1 VVRGGGSVHMGAS
14 LVVKQMA
21 EHHAGRERLAMEAF
35 ARALESI
42 PSTLAQNAGVDRLDT
57 LLALRAQHK
66 LGVHAAGIDENG
78 HVNEI
83 ESAWL
88 PTETLRH
95 ALEAAT
101 ETACGLL
108 RVDQVISAR
117 GD

>member
-1 VVRGGGSVHMGAS
+1 
-14 LVVKQMA
+14 
-21 EHHAGRERLAMEAF
+21 MEAF

-57 LLALRAQHK
+57 LLALRAQHRA
-66 LGVHAAGIDENG
+66 GMPTAGIDEHG
-78 HVNEI
+78 KVDEI
-83 ESAWL
+83 VRAWL